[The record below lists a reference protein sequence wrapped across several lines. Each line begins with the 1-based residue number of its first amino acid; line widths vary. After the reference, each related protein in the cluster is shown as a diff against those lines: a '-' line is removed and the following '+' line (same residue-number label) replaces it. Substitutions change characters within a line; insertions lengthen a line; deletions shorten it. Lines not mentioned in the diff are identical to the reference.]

1 MMIGA
6 IIGVG
11 IFGLPYAFAQSGIAI
26 GLFWL
31 IIVGGLLTI
40 LQLMFAEVVVQ
51 TEGKHRLAGYIEIY
65 LGRKLSWIGM
75 FGLASGIWGAM
86 TAYIIVGGRFLFLLL
101 NPLFGGPELVYSII
115 VAVVATYLIYR
126 GLIFASKLEV
136 ILIGALLFLFTF
148 IILLSIP
155 EIQLGNFQVSSL
167 SGFFLPYGVILF
179 SMAGTGIV
187 PELKDVLGKKQEH
200 NLGRVIIIGMSV
212 IMLLFGL
219 FSLTVVGVT
228 GAETSQTAFDGLIPV
243 LGPTFRIVATLLG
256 SITILSIYMVLGIE
270 LQNTLRYDFHMKRVI
285 SWLLVTGVPI
295 ILFASGVREFINLI
309 GFVGAVFG
317 GITGILL
324 ALTYKK
330 MKKSPVCRSH
340 KCLNFPDV
348 LTWLVIAIFAGGIAF
363 QIISIFVS

>member
-1 MMIGA
+1 MTHPNIKFLRSVGMMIGA

-187 PELKDVLGKKQEH
+187 PELKEITEH
-200 NLGRVIIIGMSV
+200 KHLNNL
-212 IMLLFGL
+212 F
-219 FSLTVVGVT
+219 
-228 GAETSQTAFDGLIPV
+228 P
-243 LGPTFRIVATLLG
+243 
-256 SITILSIYMVLGIE
+256 
-270 LQNTLRYDFHMKRVI
+270 K
-285 SWLLVTGVPI
+285 
-295 ILFASGVREFINLI
+295 
-309 GFVGAVFG
+309 
-317 GITGILL
+317 
-324 ALTYKK
+324 
-330 MKKSPVCRSH
+330 KKSEKVNESE
-340 KCLNFPDV
+340 KKSEFEEE
-348 LTWLVIAIFAGGIAF
+348 
-363 QIISIFVS
+363 